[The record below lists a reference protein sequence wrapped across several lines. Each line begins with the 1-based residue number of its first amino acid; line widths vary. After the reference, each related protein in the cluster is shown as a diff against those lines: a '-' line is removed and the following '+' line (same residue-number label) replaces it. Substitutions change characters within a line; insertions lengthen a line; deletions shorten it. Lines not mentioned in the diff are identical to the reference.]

1 MVRVMGYLFH
11 TLASKF
17 PSAISCYHRDAG
29 KKWELPRHGKTY
41 FHKTM
46 CTVPCPALFSLAI
59 QIPTYNFHFP
69 FFAPNRQG
77 KSVVIARI
85 CIFNA
90 EVSTENLWPHT
101 PWAAQKTFDLT
112 SLVPYKHGGRSK
124 SHLPVATPN
133 SHRNWHVGGGKWK
146 VGIGK

>member
-11 TLASKF
+11 TLASKL

-59 QIPTYNFHFP
+59 QIPTYTFHFP

-90 EVSTENLWPHT
+90 EAISL
-101 PWAAQKTFDLT
+101 QKTCGLT
-112 SLVPYKHGGRSK
+112 RRGRPRKHLI
-124 SHLPVATPN
+124 LPASYPTN
-133 SHRNWHVGGGKWK
+133 MVGGPSPTCQSQGPIHI
-146 VGIGK
+146 GIGMWEVGSGK